1 MYYNIRNKR
10 IIIHFI
16 VLMIMAVMQ
25 GLFIR
30 FFDYFWGNINIAF
43 VYFIFLSFY
52 LGKSVSYKIGFCF
65 GLLLDCFGAT
75 YGFYAFIFALLG
87 YVTGLFSG
95 KFYLSGI
102 LLPVL
107 FTLILSLFYFATGTV
122 LLYIF
127 FTVTWS
133 RLLINAAIQ
142 TLLNILLSP
151 LAAFLFRRY
160 FFRRVGIVENGRQ

>member
-10 IIIHFI
+10 ILIHFL
-16 VLMIMAVMQ
+16 VLMLFAVMQ
-25 GLFIR
+25 GLFTR

-52 LGKSVSYKIGFCF
+52 LGKSVSYKIGFCY
-65 GLLLDCFGAT
+65 GILLDCFGAT
-75 YGFYAFIFALLG
+75 YGFYAFIFTVIG

-107 FTLILSLFYFATGTV
+107 FSFTFSLIYFITASV
-122 LLYIF
+122 LLHIF

-133 RLLINAAIQ
+133 RFLINAGIQ
-142 TLLNILLSP
+142 LFFNILLSP
-151 LAAFLFRRY
+151 LLAFLFRRY
-160 FFRRVGIVENGRQ
+160 FFRRVGIVENGR